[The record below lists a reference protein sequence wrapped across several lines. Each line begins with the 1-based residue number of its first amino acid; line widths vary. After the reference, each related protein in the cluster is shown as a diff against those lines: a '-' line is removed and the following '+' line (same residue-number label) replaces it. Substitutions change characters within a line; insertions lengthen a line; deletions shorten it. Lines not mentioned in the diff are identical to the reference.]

1 MWLIDSKVIR
11 YVMLAYIGVASLSL
25 WSNIVMFDLST
36 YNMSCL
42 SYLHVVVRLCTCQ
55 AHISDA

>member
-36 YNMSCL
+36 YYMSCL
-42 SYLHVVVRLCTCQ
+42 SYVVVRLCTCQ
-55 AHISDA
+55 AHISDT